1 MRGSHLSANGKVE
14 PIFVAAFSF
23 PRSVGD
29 VPNSLAR
36 DHKDRAPSYTRIT
49 QSAPGR
55 GATINDPSRFWDGDW
70 FNVEVDVE
78 ALVGWLQFSIDSE
91 RRKQL
96 DRKLSLRLFEYPFW
110 SVETA
115 LCWIA
120 IREGLKKIY
129 YGPAGLAVWIKTLSR
144 SLKCGFFAYSKMED

>member
-1 MRGSHLSANGKVE
+1 VCRPTL
-14 PIFVAAFSF
+14 
-23 PRSVGD
+23 
-29 VPNSLAR
+29 
-36 DHKDRAPSYTRIT
+36 
-49 QSAPGR
+49 
-55 GATINDPSRFWDGDW
+55 NDPSRFWDGDW

-115 LCWIA
+115 LC
-120 IREGLKKIY
+120 
-129 YGPAGLAVWIKTLSR
+129 
-144 SLKCGFFAYSKMED
+144 